1 MAGTRI
7 DDLFEIQ
14 SVQAVEIRRVFLAR
28 SLFDLCSGIVRYG
41 PLKGY
46 VLDRDTMWGQGDL
59 AAKLLGSYE
68 QEVMQALVQ
77 KRPHYS
83 TLVNLGAADGCY
95 GVGTVKAGIFER
107 SICYEAS
114 EKGRAKIASTA
125 TANGISQDVVVRGAA
140 NAGFPGELAALGVDL
155 KHCAVLCDVEG
166 AEFDILAPSSI
177 EQLQHSF
184 LVIELHDFMIENGEA
199 KKQNLIDTL
208 SKYFAV
214 STLTTQSRD
223 LSSFPE
229 LDRFSDNDRWLMC
242 SEGRPRRMSWLQC
255 VPLG

>member
-1 MAGTRI
+1 MPVTRT

-14 SVQAVEIRRVFLAR
+14 SVQALEIRRVFLAR
-28 SLFDLCSGIVRYG
+28 SLFDLCSGVVRYG

-46 VLDRDTMWGQGDL
+46 ILDRDTMWGQGDL

-77 KRPHYS
+77 KRPRYS
-83 TLVNLGAADGCY
+83 TLVNLGAADGYY
-95 GVGTVKAGIFER
+95 GVGTVKAGIFEK

-114 EKGRAKIASTA
+114 DKGRAKIASTA
-125 TANGISQDVVVRGAA
+125 TANGVSKDVTVRGAA
-140 NAGFPGELAALGVDL
+140 GAGFPGELAALGVDL
-155 KHCAVLCDVEG
+155 KSCAILCDIEG
-166 AEFDILAPSSI
+166 AEFDILTASSI
-177 EQLQHSF
+177 EQLRHSF
-184 LVIELHDFMIENGEA
+184 LVIELHDFMVENGEA
-199 KKQNLIDTL
+199 KKQALIDAL
-208 SKYFAV
+208 STYFSV
-214 STLTTQSRD
+214 STLTTQARHP
-223 LSSFPE
+223 SSFPE